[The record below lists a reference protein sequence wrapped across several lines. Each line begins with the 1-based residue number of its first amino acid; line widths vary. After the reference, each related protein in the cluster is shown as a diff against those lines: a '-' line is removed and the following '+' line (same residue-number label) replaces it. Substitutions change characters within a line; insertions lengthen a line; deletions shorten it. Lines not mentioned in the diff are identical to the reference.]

1 VDPACLI
8 NRLSEEERDFFLREG
23 YLVVEGALS
32 PEQVRTLAGVCDKI
46 DARERRPGQE
56 RSLLSFPNVVAED
69 PALLDLIDNPVTF
82 PKVWGILGWNIYLYH
97 THVDVTPPAD
107 PAALGWR
114 VAWHQDSMRVNDEL
128 ETDPRP
134 RLSLKIG
141 YYLTDATQP
150 ERGNTL
156 VLPGSH
162 LRNEIDCPQDG
173 VSSPEGAIPLCV
185 APGTAVLIDRRI
197 WHSRSAN
204 LSHLTRKVIWYGYGY
219 RWLRPKDEMTV
230 GHLLPGLDP
239 VRRQILGVGL
249 SANGTYDP
257 LDGDVPLRGWLREHA
272 PEDAEQ
278 TLHGGGAA
286 RPPAMVRGKNLGRV

>member
-1 VDPACLI
+1 MDPACLI
-8 NRLSEEERDFFLREG
+8 NRLSAAERDFFLREG

-32 PEQVRTLAGVCDKI
+32 PDQVRTLVGVCGKI
-46 DARERRPGQE
+46 DARERQPGQE

-69 PALLDLIDNPVTF
+69 PALLELVDNPVTL

-107 PAALGWR
+107 PNALGWR

-162 LRNEIDCPQDG
+162 LRNDLDCPQDG

-185 APGTAVLIDRRI
+185 PPGTAVLIDRRI

-204 LSHLTRKVIWYGYGY
+204 LSNLTRKVIWYGYGY

-230 GHLLPGLDP
+230 GHLLAGQDP
-239 VRRQILGVGL
+239 VRRQMLGAGL

-272 PEDAEQ
+272 PEDAGR
-278 TLHGGGAA
+278 TLHDGAAA
-286 RPPAMVRGKNLGRV
+286 RPPAPVRGKNLGRV